1 MHRRKFILALLKG
14 DRNPND
20 KLLYKKELYKP
31 WILIPVS
38 SKSVEKWRQWWPLKY
53 LEIDFNGSGHIV
65 GFVTSHSL
73 IKYA

>member
-1 MHRRKFILALLKG
+1 MHSRKFILAVLKG

-38 SKSVEKWRQWWPLKY
+38 SKSVEKW
-53 LEIDFNGSGHIV
+53 ESGGRLNIWKSTLME
-65 GFVTSHSL
+65 VTIL
-73 IKYA
+73 